1 MRSKLFV
8 PASRPE
14 LFPKALASEADA
26 LSFDLEDA
34 VIESRK
40 AEAREN
46 LRAFLFSPEALQS
59 RKAFIVRINAAS
71 TKHFRA
77 DLEAVLTPRVD
88 LVNLPKPDS
97 AQEVQQVAAV
107 MAAIEAEKGLQKPT
121 SLLLNIETAAAL
133 RIAYDLA
140 TAHARV
146 AGLQI
151 GLEDLFGPLAISRS

>member
-46 LRAFLFSPEALQS
+46 LRAFLFSPEALQTTMTPGGS
-59 RKAFIVRINAAS
+59 RRGRTS
-71 TKHFRA
+71 TGR
-77 DLEAVLTPRVD
+77 
-88 LVNLPKPDS
+88 
-97 AQEVQQVAAV
+97 
-107 MAAIEAEKGLQKPT
+107 T
-121 SLLLNIETAAAL
+121 ST
-133 RIAYDLA
+133 
-140 TAHARV
+140 TT
-146 AGLQI
+146 
-151 GLEDLFGPLAISRS
+151 

>member
-14 LFPKALASEADA
+14 LFPKALAGEADA

-40 AEAREN
+40 AEALEN

-59 RKAFIVRINAAS
+59 RKTFIVRINAAS

-97 AQEVQQVAAV
+97 A
-107 MAAIEAEKGLQKPT
+107 
-121 SLLLNIETAAAL
+121 
-133 RIAYDLA
+133 
-140 TAHARV
+140 
-146 AGLQI
+146 
-151 GLEDLFGPLAISRS
+151 